1 MTFRK
6 RDPFPYHSSPD
17 VWDKLKPLVRQ
28 MRLEPTQAEQALW
41 TRLRNRQLLGLKF
54 RRQYAI
60 DKFIADFCCL
70 ENRLII
76 EVDGAVHQY
85 TVEEDAIRQEY
96 LESVGF
102 YVIRFT
108 NDAVAQNIGAVLEAI
123 SQTISNIG
131 QNISQSPP
139 LQHGEGA
146 GG

>member
-17 VWDKLKPLVRQ
+17 VWNKLKPLARQ
-28 MRLEPTQAEQALW
+28 MRIEPTQGEQALW

-60 DKFIADFCCL
+60 DKFIADLCCL
-70 ENRLII
+70 EKRLII
-76 EVDGAVHQY
+76 EVDGLIHQY